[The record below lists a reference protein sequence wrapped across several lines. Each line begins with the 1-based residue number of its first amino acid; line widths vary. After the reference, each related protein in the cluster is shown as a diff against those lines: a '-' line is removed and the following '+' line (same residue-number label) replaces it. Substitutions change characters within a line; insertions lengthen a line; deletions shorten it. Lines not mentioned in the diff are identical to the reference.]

1 MSFQRT
7 VSCITGVVF
16 AIGFAATQASAGT
29 GPEECP
35 LAIDINALRGG
46 SPTVSVNTVKNI
58 TSKARIAKG
67 SAPSG
72 TTMVTQ
78 LVIEAI
84 DGDDDSVIDTKS
96 SSPITLGVGKGGQG
110 DKLGMQ
116 ISRCNNS
123 IDFVATFT
131 EVGPCIAD
139 ECCTASES
147 ISKTC
152 K

>member
-35 LAIDINALRGG
+35 LAIEINALRGG
-46 SPTVSVNTVKNI
+46 SPTVTAMTTKNI
-58 TSKARIAKG
+58 TSKARISKG

-72 TTMVTQ
+72 TTMETQ

-84 DGDDDSVIDTKS
+84 DGDDGSLIDSQRSLV
-96 SSPITLGVGKGGQG
+96 TLGVGKGGQG
-110 DKLGMQ
+110 DKFGML
-116 ISRCNNS
+116 IKRCNDS

-131 EVGPCIAD
+131 EVGPCLAD
-139 ECCTASES
+139 ECCTESRS